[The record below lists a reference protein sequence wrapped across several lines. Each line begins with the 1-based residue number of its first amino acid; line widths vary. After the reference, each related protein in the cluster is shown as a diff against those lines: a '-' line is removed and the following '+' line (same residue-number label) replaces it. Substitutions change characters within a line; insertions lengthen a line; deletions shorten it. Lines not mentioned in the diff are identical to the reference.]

1 LVLPRRYPETGEFS
15 QMEDDI
21 VIFVVR
27 GAKLDK
33 SRGISDDCFDEFNDD
48 CSTLSRK
55 LVECIND
62 DECDWISGD

>member
-1 LVLPRRYPETGEFS
+1 
-15 QMEDDI
+15 MEDDI